1 MRPRKTWEAIL
12 SGRRTVPF
20 ESFERLLVA
29 FGFEHRRTRGS
40 HHIFWHPRASRP
52 LSIQSKGGE
61 AKPYQIAQKA
71 YPERPAATRRGDGA
85 RWMV

>member
-1 MRPRKTWEAIL
+1 
-12 SGRRTVPF
+12 VPF

-40 HHIFWHPRASRP
+40 HHIYWHPRANRP

-61 AKPYQIAQKA
+61 AKPYQIAQFMA
-71 YPERPAATRRGDGA
+71 IVEEFGLRMENDE
-85 RWMV
+85 